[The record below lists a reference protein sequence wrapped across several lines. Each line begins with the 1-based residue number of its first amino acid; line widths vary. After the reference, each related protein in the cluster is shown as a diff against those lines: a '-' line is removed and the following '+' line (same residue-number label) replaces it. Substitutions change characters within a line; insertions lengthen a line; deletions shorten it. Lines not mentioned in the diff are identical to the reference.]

1 LLPGEELKV
10 QPKTQR
16 ENERKKRNDAKL
28 TALID

>member
-16 ENERKKRNDAKL
+16 ENEKRKKRYDAKL
-28 TALID
+28 TA